1 MLKYLRLL
9 CKLPEYLKR
18 DFRIK
23 KSAQENKYFHGKFFC
38 QCLFMRYVF
47 SKELNT
53 FRSLLHQFSW
63 RYCDLDTLYMAYIL

>member
-1 MLKYLRLL
+1 MLKYLRRL

-18 DFRIK
+18 DFCIK

-53 FRSLLHQFSW
+53 V
-63 RYCDLDTLYMAYIL
+63 